1 MKIEIGESLG
11 YSFLRHVKQC
21 WLVQANWKA
30 SEHWAKRQAEED
42 LERLFSDMRE
52 NFDPDGSVFKGTTT
66 VGQLLRQGE
75 IDVVGVGQDGS
86 IHAVEVAFHEAGL
99 NYTGGAANRVLKK
112 LLRTMF
118 VLDAYHP
125 SEAKRHIYFLSPKV
139 HRAVQEPLEE
149 IFGEL
154 QGEYPEVDWHLLTNQ
169 EFTGQ
174 VLAPTLEKA
183 GSVADTSELFVRSAK
198 LLELA
203 GGPSPL
209 VEEAQHRQKGETV
222 RTTPRRTVG
231 EATTSSN
238 GRIQPLVQSLMKT
251 LLEEYPD
258 LLSEND
264 RNNLM
269 SEGYC
274 AGRLGLQ
281 LGNYPLLRP
290 IEESRTDSS
299 SRVRYYEKGYAG
311 RYYVVNHWDKR
322 YHSRNARSLLN
333 WVADLIDRN
342 AGHPGLAALEKH
354 RAAFQKYLEHPE

>member
-66 VGQLLRQGE
+66 VGQFLRQGE

-125 SEAKRHIYFLSPKV
+125 AEAEKHIYFLSPKV
-139 HRAVQEPLEE
+139 HRAVREPLEE
-149 IFGEL
+149 IFGAL

-174 VLAPTLEKA
+174 VLVPTLEKA

-209 VEEAQHRQKGETV
+209 VEEAQHWQKGQTV
-222 RTTPRRTVG
+222 YGNPRRTVR
-231 EATTSSN
+231 ESTSSNN

-264 RNNLM
+264 RRNVM
-269 SEGYC
+269 DRGYC
-274 AGRLGLQ
+274 KSRLGLE
-281 LGNYPLLRP
+281 LGGFALLRRR
-290 IEESRTDSS
+290 EDGRFVSDRA
-299 SRVRYYEKGYAG
+299 RYWKKVYAG
-311 RYYVVNHWDKR
+311 RYYVTNHWFKQ
-322 YHSRNARSLLN
+322 YHHHNGGRLIRF
-333 WVADLIDRN
+333 VEQLIDRR

-354 RAAFQKYLEHPE
+354 RAAFQKYLEHPA

>member
-66 VGQLLRQGE
+66 VGQFLRQGE

-125 SEAKRHIYFLSPKV
+125 AEAEKHIYFLSPKV

-149 IFGEL
+149 IFGAL
-154 QGEYPEVDWHLLTNQ
+154 QGEYPEVDWHLLTNG

-209 VEEAQHRQKGETV
+209 VEEAQHWQKGETV
-222 RTTPRRTVG
+222 HTTPRRTVG

-251 LLEEYPD
+251 LLEDYPD

-274 AGRLGLQ
+274 EGRLGLH
-281 LGNYPLLRP
+281 LGGYPLLRP
-290 IEESRTDSS
+290 REEGRMDGGHA
-299 SRVRYYEKGYAG
+299 RYWGKVYAG
-311 RYYVVNHWDKR
+311 RYYVTNNWWKQH
-322 YHSRNARSLLN
+322 HSRNARSLLRF
-333 WVADLIDRN
+333 VSVIMEHRP
-342 AGHPGLAALEKH
+342 GHPGLGALERH

>member
-66 VGQLLRQGE
+66 VGQFLRQGE

-125 SEAKRHIYFLSPKV
+125 AEAKRHIYFLSPKV

-149 IFGEL
+149 IFGAL

-174 VLAPTLEKA
+174 VLVPTLEKA

-203 GGPSPL
+203 SVASPL
-209 VEEAQHRQKGETV
+209 VEGAQHRQKGQTV
-222 RTTPRRTVG
+222 HTTPRRTVR
-231 EATTSSN
+231 EAKAANN

-251 LLEEYPD
+251 LLEDYPG
-258 LLSEND
+258 LLSEDDRRNLLD
-264 RNNLM
+264 RN
-269 SEGYC
+269 YC
-274 AGRLGLQ
+274 KGRLGLQ
-281 LGNYPLLRP
+281 PNYPLLRP
-290 IEESRTDSS
+290 REESRMDGSNP
-299 SRVRYYEKGYAG
+299 RYYEKVYAS
-311 RYYVVNHWDKR
+311 RYYVTKEWWKQH
-322 YHSRNARSLLN
+322 HSRNAQALLN
-333 WVADLIDRN
+333 WVTDIIGRN
-342 AGHPGLAALEKH
+342 TGQPGLSALEKH
-354 RAAFQKYLEHPE
+354 RASFQKYLEHPE